1 MENRE
6 SLENASAPN
15 PGSSAPAIT
24 ATASNALKVAD
35 TTVKTCRPFVLQVM
49 VFAHPLYISVTE
61 INHNASDKTL
71 EVSCKIFADDFEKAL
86 TAAANKK
93 VDLFN
98 PKDKN
103 EVDKLIT
110 DYIKKHLGIKLDGK
124 AVSFSLVGFEREED
138 AIWSYFQ
145 VTGISTAPKK
155 IEIMDNILY
164 EVYDKEIN
172 LVHASVGGNRK
183 STKLDA
189 PEANA
194 VIEF

>member
-1 MENRE
+1 MV
-6 SLENASAPN
+6 
-15 PGSSAPAIT
+15 I
-24 ATASNALKVAD
+24 LKY
-35 TTVKTCRPFVLQVM
+35 KWLIFLQVM

-145 VTGISTAPKK
+145 VTGI
-155 IEIMDNILY
+155 
-164 EVYDKEIN
+164 
-172 LVHASVGGNRK
+172 
-183 STKLDA
+183 
-189 PEANA
+189 
-194 VIEF
+194 